1 MQSFLFLQKIKN
13 MKTTQ
18 EWLDAYAV
26 SHQNPTNKL
35 IHWVCIPLIM
45 FSLFGLLMAIPFP
58 VVDKNLLFNFGSI
71 VLIFALL
78 FYLRLSFTLF
88 LGFVIIG
95 GAMVL
100 GNYAL
105 YEALSFN
112 AGYLALISV
121 AIFVIAWIGQ
131 FVGHKIEGEKPS
143 FFEDLQF
150 LLIGPAW
157 LLHFIYKKVG
167 LPY

>member
-1 MQSFLFLQKIKN
+1 

-26 SHQNPTNKL
+26 SHQNATNKL
-35 IHWVCIPLIM
+35 IHWICIPLIM
-45 FSLFGLLMAIPFP
+45 FSLFGLLMPIPFP
-58 VVDKNLLFNFGSI
+58 VVDQPSLFNFASI
-71 VLIFALL
+71 ILVLALA
-78 FYLRLSFTLF
+78 FYLRLSIPLF
-88 LGFVIIG
+88 AGFVVIG
-95 GAMVL
+95 GLMVW
-100 GNYAL
+100 GNYLVFQAVNGSNAL
-105 YEALSFN
+105 
-112 AGYLALISV
+112 LAIISV

-131 FVGHKIEGEKPS
+131 FIGHKIEGAKPS

-167 LPY
+167 IPY

>member
-1 MQSFLFLQKIKN
+1 

-26 SHQNPTNKL
+26 SHQNATNKL

-45 FSLFGLLMAIPFP
+45 FSLFGMLMAIPFP
-58 VVDKNLLFNFGSI
+58 FTPQPGLINFASI
-71 VLIFALL
+71 ILILALL

-95 GAMVL
+95 GAMVW
-100 GNYAL
+100 GNYVLFQAL
-105 YEALSFN
+105 DGN
-112 AGYLALISV
+112 GGVLALISL

-131 FVGHKIEGEKPS
+131 FIGHKIEGAKPS

-157 LLHFIYKKVG
+157 LLHFIYRKVG